1 MTDNQRKAIDEL
13 TKYREA
19 QKDIVQ
25 HRQQI
30 EVIEAKINRST
41 RACDSIMQQT
51 FVDGDFISVPV
62 VVQTSCQNSA
72 EDLID
77 TLIEMRVKYYQ
88 MQQAAERLCMDI
100 AVRIGDRCDMKGA
113 RVLRSLYL
121 YGQSLEQVAV
131 TESYSY
137 RHVKRV
143 RNQALEKYGEK
154 MGCN

>member
-19 QKDIVQ
+19 QKDIR
-25 HRQQI
+25 HHQQRLEAI
-30 EVIEAKINRST
+30 ETKVNRTT
-41 RACDSIMQQT
+41 RSCDSIMQQT
-51 FVDGDFISVPV
+51 FVDGEFLSVPV
-62 VVQTSCQNSA
+62 VVQSGCQQAA
-72 EDLID
+72 EELID
-77 TLIEMRVKYYQ
+77 TLVDMRIQ
-88 MQQAAERLCMDI
+88 HFRMQQDAERLCMDI

-143 RNQALEKYGEK
+143 RNQALEAYGE
-154 MGCN
+154 GIIP

>member
-19 QKDIVQ
+19 QKDIR
-25 HRQQI
+25 HHQQRLEAI
-30 EVIEAKINRST
+30 ETKVNRTT
-41 RACDSIMQQT
+41 RSCDSIMQQT

-62 VVQTSCQNSA
+62 VVQSGCQQAA
-72 EDLID
+72 EELID
-77 TLIEMRVKYYQ
+77 TLVDMRVKYYQ

-154 MGCN
+154 M

>member
-19 QKDIVQ
+19 QKDIR
-25 HRQQI
+25 HHQQRLEAI
-30 EVIEAKINRST
+30 ETKVNRTT
-41 RACDSIMQQT
+41 RSCDSIMQQT
-51 FVDGDFISVPV
+51 FVDGEFLSVPV
-62 VVQTSCQNSA
+62 VVQSGCQQAA
-72 EDLID
+72 EELID
-77 TLIEMRVKYYQ
+77 TLVDMRIQYFRL
-88 MQQAAERLCMDI
+88 QQDAERLCMDI

-143 RNQALEKYGEK
+143 RNQALEKYGE
-154 MGCN
+154 MM

>member
-19 QKDIVQ
+19 QKDIR
-25 HRQQI
+25 HHQQRLEAI
-30 EVIEAKINRST
+30 ETKVNRTT
-41 RACDSIMQQT
+41 RSCDSIMQQT
-51 FVDGDFISVPV
+51 FVDGEFLSVPV
-62 VVQTSCQNSA
+62 VVQSGCQQAA
-72 EDLID
+72 EELID
-77 TLIEMRVKYYQ
+77 TLVDMRIQYFRL
-88 MQQAAERLCMDI
+88 QQDAERLCMDI

-143 RNQALEKYGEK
+143 RNQALENYGEK
-154 MGCN
+154 M

>member
-19 QKDIVQ
+19 QKDIK
-25 HRQQI
+25 HHQQRLEAI
-30 EVIEAKINRST
+30 ETKVNRNT
-41 RACDSIMQQT
+41 RSCDSIMQQT
-51 FVDGDFISVPV
+51 FVNGDFVSVPV
-62 VVQTSCQNSA
+62 VVQSGCQQAA
-72 EDLID
+72 EELLD
-77 TLIEMRVKYYQ
+77 TLVDMRVKYFQ
-88 MQQAAERLCMDI
+88 MQQAAEKLCMDI

-154 MGCN
+154 MGCS

>member
-19 QKDIVQ
+19 QKDIR
-25 HRQQI
+25 HHQQRLEAI
-30 EVIEAKINRST
+30 ETKVNRTT
-41 RACDSIMQQT
+41 RSCDSIMQQT
-51 FVDGDFISVPV
+51 FVDGEFLSVPV
-62 VVQTSCQNSA
+62 VVQSGCQQAA
-72 EDLID
+72 EELID
-77 TLIEMRVKYYQ
+77 TLVDMRIQ
-88 MQQAAERLCMDI
+88 HFRMQQDAERLCMDI

-143 RNQALEKYGEK
+143 RNQALEKYGE
-154 MGCN
+154 MM

>member
-19 QKDIVQ
+19 QKDIR
-25 HRQQI
+25 HHQQRLEAI
-30 EVIEAKINRST
+30 ETKVNRTT
-41 RACDSIMQQT
+41 RSCDSIMQQT
-51 FVDGDFISVPV
+51 FVDGEFLSVPV
-62 VVQTSCQNSA
+62 VVQSGCQQAA
-72 EDLID
+72 EELID
-77 TLIEMRVKYYQ
+77 TLVDMRIQYFR
-88 MQQAAERLCMDI
+88 MQQDAERLCMDI

-131 TESYSY
+131 AESYSY

-143 RNQALEKYGEK
+143 RNQALEKYGE
-154 MGCN
+154 MM

>member
-19 QKDIVQ
+19 QKDIR
-25 HRQQI
+25 HHQQRLEAI
-30 EVIEAKINRST
+30 ETKVNRTT
-41 RACDSIMQQT
+41 RSCDSIMQQT
-51 FVDGDFISVPV
+51 FVDGEFLSVPV
-62 VVQTSCQNSA
+62 VVQSGCQQAA
-72 EDLID
+72 EELID
-77 TLIEMRVKYYQ
+77 TLVDMRIQ
-88 MQQAAERLCMDI
+88 HFRMQQDAERLCMDI

-113 RVLRSLYL
+113 RILRSLYL

-143 RNQALEKYGEK
+143 RNQALEKYGE
-154 MGCN
+154 MM

>member
-19 QKDIVQ
+19 QKDIK
-25 HRQQI
+25 HHQQRLEAI
-30 EVIEAKINRST
+30 ETKVNRTT
-41 RACDSIMQQT
+41 RSCDSIMQQT

-62 VVQTSCQNSA
+62 VVQSGCQQAA
-72 EDLID
+72 EELID
-77 TLIEMRVKYYQ
+77 TLVDMRIKHFQ
-88 MQQAAERLCMDI
+88 LQQAAEKLCMDI

-154 MGCN
+154 MGCS